1 MAKDQI
7 CGMFVEENEN
17 SIQHIRDGIKYYFCS
32 SQCLHEF
39 REPEKALKKLKMHVA
54 ISIALT
60 IPIII
65 LSLPHMIP
73 ELGHF
78 FPMEMMVYT
87 NYLLLALATPIQF
100 WIGWR
105 FYRGF
110 WDGIKA
116 KASNMD
122 TLIAIGT
129 TAAYLYSAIVT
140 IVPGYFPFTAVYF
153 ETAAIII
160 TLILVGRLLET
171 KTKEKASN
179 AVRKLLDLKPRTAR
193 ILRLV
198 INEGK
203 KIERSKN
210 INNSG
215 EINQSYVNFDNSK
228 LTSITKKLEEIE
240 IPVEQI
246 EEGDLMVIRPGE
258 RVPTDGLVI
267 EGNSSVDESALTGE
281 SIPVDKTKGDEVI
294 GATINKNGLL
304 KVKATKVGQDT
315 VLSQIIT
322 LVEEAKTGK
331 AKLER
336 MVDQVAK
343 YFVPA
348 IVMIAIGVFLGWY
361 FIGDAGLT
369 YSILAFVSVMI
380 IACPCALGIATP
392 AALMMGAGKGAENG
406 ILYKGGEHI
415 EIANKVNMIVFDKT
429 GTLTIGKPSVTDL
442 VSLTEEI
449 GEQELLRLAAIA
461 ESGSEHPLAQAVIRK
476 AKENN
481 TPITSPDSFEAIS
494 GHGLKATYSNH
505 KILIGNRKM
514 MEDNQ
519 VAVTESVD
527 AKLSIFEKEGKTAVL
542 VAIDNTLS
550 GILSISDTIK
560 ENATDTIKSLKSKGI
575 EVIMLT
581 GDNERTAN
589 AVASKLG
596 IDRVIAEVLPQQK
609 EEVVSKLKTKEGKV
623 VAMVGDGINDAPA
636 LARADLGIAIG
647 SGTDVAK
654 ETGGII
660 LIKDDIRDVVTAL
673 DLGKRTVSK
682 IKQNLFWAFAYNTGL
697 IPIAAGA
704 LVPILGLSV
713 FGWLP
718 ILAGL
723 AMAMS
728 SVTVVTNSLLLG
740 KYKPKYN
747 NILQY

>member
-140 IVPGYFPFTAVYF
+140 IVPGYFPFTAVYY

-198 INEGK
+198 INEGN
-203 KIERSKN
+203 KIEGSKN
-210 INNSG
+210 INNRG

-228 LTSITKKLEEIE
+228 LKSITKEFKEIE

-258 RVPTDGLVI
+258 RVPTDGLVT

-415 EIANKVNMIVFDKT
+415 EIANKVNTIVFDKT

-481 TPITSPDSFEAIS
+481 TLITSPDSFEAIS

-505 KILIGNRKM
+505 TILIGNRKM

-519 VAVTESVD
+519 VAVSESVD

-550 GILSISDTIK
+550 GILAISDTIK

-609 EEVVSKLKTKEGKV
+609 EEVVAKLKTKEGKV

-704 LVPILGLSV
+704 LVPILGLGV

-747 NILQY
+747 NILQH